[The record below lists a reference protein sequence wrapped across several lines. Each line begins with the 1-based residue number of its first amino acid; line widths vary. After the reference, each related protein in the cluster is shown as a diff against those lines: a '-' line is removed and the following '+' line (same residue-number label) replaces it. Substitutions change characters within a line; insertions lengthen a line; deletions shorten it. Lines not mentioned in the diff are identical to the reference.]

1 VIEEG
6 AIMKAF
12 DIAIKDM
19 TRSFRSAF
27 AVIFMFGVPLL
38 VTGMFYFM
46 FGNMSE
52 NGGFDLPRTK
62 VTIAN
67 MDEGGP
73 KFQVQPKNI
82 PGGRQADTMGELI
95 VSILES
101 EDMADL
107 IEITFAADPQAAR
120 ASVDSQQN
128 QVAIIIPRDFSE
140 QFADVRE
147 GKAVIEFY
155 QDPTLTIGPAIMRSI
170 LNRFLD
176 SMGGVKI
183 AVNVFMDETDPSQH
197 ALTGQF
203 IQVYLNTSLA
213 LSEDLEGDLLDVR
226 APEGTKES
234 QGEESQN
241 ALLSIITPI
250 MGGMMV
256 FYAFFTGTST
266 AQSILKEE
274 EERTLPR
281 LFTTPTPQVT
291 ILTGKLMSVFMTVCA
306 QVIVLLIAARFLF
319 GIQWGSFIAVVLTAV
334 GLIFSASSFGIFVN
348 SFLKD
353 TKQAGVLFGGV
364 LTVTGMLGMIS
375 IFGMNSPDSARLGNS
390 VSLLVPQGWAIRGLM
405 QSLNGEAIGV
415 VLITMLVM
423 LAWSAVFFIV
433 GVLRFNRRYA

>member
-1 VIEEG
+1 
-6 AIMKAF
+6 
-12 DIAIKDM
+12 
-19 TRSFRSAF
+19 
-27 AVIFMFGVPLL
+27 
-38 VTGMFYFM
+38 MFYFM
-46 FGNMSE
+46 FGNVSE
-52 NGGFDLPRTK
+52 NGGYNLPRTK
-62 VTIAN
+62 VIIAN

-73 KFQVQPKNI
+73 KFQVNPKNI
-82 PGGRQADTMGELI
+82 PGGQQADTMGELI

-101 EDMADL
+101 DDMADL
-107 IEITFAADPQAAR
+107 IEITFAPDPESAR
-120 ASVDSQQN
+120 TSVDGQQA
-128 QVAIIIPRDFSE
+128 QVAIIIPADFSE

-183 AVNVFMDETDPSQH
+183 AVNVFMDESNPSDY

-203 IQVYLNTSLA
+203 VQGYLDTSLA
-213 LSEDLEGDLLDVR
+213 LSEDLEGELLDVR
-226 APEGTKES
+226 TSSGTQQTE
-234 QGEESQN
+234 EAESQN
-241 ALLSIITPI
+241 ALLSILAPI

-291 ILTGKLMSVFMTVCA
+291 ILTGKLLSVFMTVFV
-306 QVIVLLIAARFLF
+306 QVVVLLIAARLIF
-319 GIQWGSFIAVVLTAV
+319 GIHWGALLPVALTAI
-334 GLIFSASSFGIFVN
+334 GIIFSAAAFGIFVN

-364 LTVTGMLGMIS
+364 LSLTGMVGMIS
-375 IFGMNSPDSARLGNS
+375 IFGGDSPSAATLGNT
-390 VSLLVPQGWAIRGLM
+390 VSLLVPQGWAIRGLL
-405 QSLNGEAIGV
+405 QSLHGEPVGAI
-415 VLITMLVM
+415 LITMLVM
-423 LAWSAVFFIV
+423 LAWSAAFFIV
-433 GVLRFNRRYA
+433 GVLRFNKRYA

>member
-1 VIEEG
+1 
-6 AIMKAF
+6 MKAV
-12 DIAIKDM
+12 DIALKDL

-46 FGNMSE
+46 FGNMAG

-62 VTIAN
+62 VIVAN

-73 KFQVQPKNI
+73 RFQVNPKNI
-82 PGGRQADTMGELI
+82 PGGRQADTMGDLI
-95 VSILES
+95 VNILES
-101 EDMADL
+101 EDMSDL
-107 IEITFAADPQAAR
+107 IEITFASDPQAAR
-120 ASVDSQQN
+120 TYVDSQQA
-128 QVAIIIPRDFSE
+128 QVAIIIPPDFSE

-183 AVNVFMDETDPSQH
+183 AVNVFMDESNPSDY
-197 ALTGQF
+197 ALTGQVV
-203 IQVYLNTSLA
+203 QGYLDASLA
-213 LSEDLEGDLLDVR
+213 LSEDLRGELLDVR
-226 APEGTKES
+226 APAGVEQSAE
-234 QGEESQN
+234 EESQN
-241 ALLSIITPI
+241 ILLSIVTPI

-281 LFTTPTPQVT
+281 LFTTPTRQAT
-291 ILTGKLMSVFMTVCA
+291 ILTGKLLSVFMTVCV
-306 QVIVLLIAARFLF
+306 QVIVLLIAARLIF
-319 GIQWGSFIAVVLTAV
+319 GIRWGDLLPVALTAT
-334 GLIFSASSFGIFVN
+334 GIIFSASAFGIFVN

-364 LTVTGMLGMIS
+364 LTITGMVGMIS
-375 IFGMNSPDSARLGNS
+375 IFTGNSPEGAQLSNT

-405 QSLNGEAIGV
+405 QSLHAEPVGAI
-415 VLITMLVM
+415 LLTTLVM
-423 LAWSAVFFIV
+423 LTWSAAFFFV
-433 GVLRFNRRYA
+433 GILRFNRRYA